1 MKPQLTFVD
10 VRTVSAWRNRNFRCI
25 WGATTVSALGSEVGE
40 LALPV
45 LALVWLDAS
54 AEELSFVRAAT
65 FLPYLVLTL
74 WLGVVVDRYRRR
86 PLLIGAEAVSA
97 CVLLTMAGLALMG
110 SLTIPALIAAA
121 ALLGSMAVLHM
132 LADFSFVPLI
142 VSREQLADANARITA
157 TQSAIGIGGSGAGGA
172 LVQWLSAPIAV
183 ALNGVG
189 RLVAVV
195 LLCRVRTTEP
205 VPEPSGDSTLR
216 QAREGLATLGRHRVV
231 RALAAEA
238 TAWNLGNEV
247 FMLALTVAVVQGRSD
262 GPLALGV
269 ILMAGGVG
277 ASMGAGLSARL
288 TAAFGYGRSLIAA
301 LTLGNTAPL
310 LGVLLASD
318 TSTRS
323 LAFLGVAFLV
333 SGLGVGVANSQAVT
347 VRQLTVPDTL
357 RGRVNAAYRMLFWG
371 ALAIGALL
379 AGSVVAAWAW
389 RPAAVAG
396 ATLMAIS
403 TLPVVFSP
411 VRGMRDLTHHS

>member
-1 MKPQLTFVD
+1 
-10 VRTVSAWRNRNFRCI
+10 
-25 WGATTVSALGSEVGE
+25 
-40 LALPV
+40 
-45 LALVWLDAS
+45 
-54 AEELSFVRAAT
+54 
-65 FLPYLVLTL
+65 
-74 WLGVVVDRYRRR
+74 
-86 PLLIGAEAVSA
+86 
-97 CVLLTMAGLALMG
+97 
-110 SLTIPALIAAA
+110 
-121 ALLGSMAVLHM
+121 
-132 LADFSFVPLI
+132 
-142 VSREQLADANARITA
+142 
-157 TQSAIGIGGSGAGGA
+157 
-172 LVQWLSAPIAV
+172 
-183 ALNGVG
+183 
-189 RLVAVV
+189 
-195 LLCRVRTTEP
+195 
-205 VPEPSGDSTLR
+205 
-216 QAREGLATLGRHRVV
+216 
-231 RALAAEA
+231 
-238 TAWNLGNEV
+238 
-247 FMLALTVAVVQGRSD
+247 
-262 GPLALGV
+262 V